1 MMQLRESGV
10 PHGPDVDGVRVEP
23 LAVEELGRAVPGGD
37 HVFGELRVVHVVVL
51 GQAEV
56 CDLEL
61 PFVVHQQ
68 VARWVTRGY
77 F

>member
-23 LAVEELGRAVPGGD
+23 LAVEELGRAVPRRD

-61 PFVVHQQ
+61 ALVVHEQ
-68 VARWVTRGY
+68 VAGWVTGDY